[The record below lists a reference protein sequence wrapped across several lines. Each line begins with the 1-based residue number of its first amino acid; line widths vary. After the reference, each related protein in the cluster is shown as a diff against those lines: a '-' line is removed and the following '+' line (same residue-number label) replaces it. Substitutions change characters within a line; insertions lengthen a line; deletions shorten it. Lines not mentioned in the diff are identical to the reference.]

1 MYLAAQAVILV
12 TELVTLQS
20 AAKLW
25 IFTAESTSA
34 TDYKYFPITLQSV
47 LSIGAFRSYKDEDYV
62 AWAELADNT
71 KFTCGI
77 FNDYTGNGYVRVIAI
92 AI

>member
-1 MYLAAQAVILV
+1 M
-12 TELVTLQS
+12 TELFLHQQLLCLYNSV
-20 AAKLW
+20 AKLW

-34 TDYKYFPITLQSV
+34 TDYKHFPVTLQSV

-62 AWAELADNT
+62 AWVELTDNT

-77 FNDYTGNGYVRVIAI
+77 SNDYTGNGYVRIIAM
-92 AI
+92 